1 MNLRLRLSRSGELV
15 LMINGVND
23 INDILGVFL
32 TGSEKLFFHF
42 IDGTLLDFL

>member
-1 MNLRLRLSRSGELV
+1 MKLRLRLARNGELM

-32 TGSEKLFFHF
+32 TSLKELFFQF
-42 IDGTLLDFL
+42 IAGTLLDFL